1 MIKES
6 TGKICEGIYAL
17 GNPDLPAFLFRGE
30 IPVLFDAGMTFM
42 GPIYLQELKTYL
54 GDAGKLR
61 YLLLTHSHFDHCGGA
76 PFLKRKI
83 PGLKIGTS
91 RLAAE
96 VFQRP
101 SAVQLIQSLNQ
112 YVEDQFNSPNRGED
126 VSFHSLEVD
135 LVLEDRRE

>member
-17 GNPDLPAFLFRGE
+17 GNPDLPAFLFGGE
-30 IPVLFDAGMTFM
+30 IPALFDAGMTFM

-76 PFLKRKI
+76 PFLKKENSGPKNRDQPASGGSFPK
-83 PGLKIGTS
+83 
-91 RLAAE
+91 AE
-96 VFQRP
+96 CR
-101 SAVQLIQSLNQ
+101 AVDPKPEPVRRRS
-112 YVEDQFNSPNRGED
+112 VQFPEPR
-126 VSFHSLEVD
+126 
-135 LVLEDRRE
+135 